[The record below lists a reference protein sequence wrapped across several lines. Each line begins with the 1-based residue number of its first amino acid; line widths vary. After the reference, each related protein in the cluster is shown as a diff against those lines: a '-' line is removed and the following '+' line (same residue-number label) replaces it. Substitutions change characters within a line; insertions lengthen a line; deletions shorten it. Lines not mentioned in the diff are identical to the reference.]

1 MPKFASGIPNSQ
13 LVKAKKDDPGVML
26 DQNGNYVVRKTD
38 KLVFIN
44 YSWIFYRLKYLIKS
58 VCYFNKKHKYLLQK
72 LIKLTFFFKISFI
85 NNR

>member
-1 MPKFASGIPNSQ
+1 MFKKGKNIFLTNIFQAPLMPKFASGIPNSH

-44 YSWIFYRLKYLIKS
+44 YSW
-58 VCYFNKKHKYLLQK
+58 
-72 LIKLTFFFKISFI
+72 FFLSFKIFDKKCLLF
-85 NNR
+85 